1 MSHTQSYRSQE
12 QCESEW
18 RRMIGTGRSDR
29 SLMALRAIPLGRPT
43 NRFWFVLFVT
53 LVCCAVGLCREPATV
68 AMAQEI
74 SEADKATETAG
85 QNGNGVTQE
94 SRSVAEE
101 ADQNKA
107 TEQTVVNKMWLPAVL
122 PDGRR
127 ITPIGMYQSQMDELV
142 PDDYRPVSLEQLNQA
157 IAKWTAR
164 ATDDQTSRL
173 KGAVYWVRVAD
184 DTLVSENSILDIE
197 SDRTGQVRRSL
208 GKLNLPINQPQGFS
222 PGNTTVPRMESE
234 SNGNLV
240 AVFRGAE
247 ELGGSSEIRY
257 SWDMRGTKA
266 GNGYVFN
273 LKIPRAPQ
281 ATFYFSMPV
290 GTSLRA
296 DQGVLRQ
303 LSEAPA
309 EASKV
314 AEVNDLNDGPESNQ
328 AVDLSW
334 YELDAG
340 GLDAVTIQTQIEEPN
355 SASGSFV
362 IRRSAMKYEADRLG
376 LNWTCNMV
384 VQVSDAWQLPEL
396 FVGDAGVTS
405 IAFGTEEIQFLKSE
419 TADYQGQWKLSFL
432 NESQVDT
439 DGLLDVVVKGYS
451 RWDSSQRWC
460 ELPMPV
466 WVGDTVVH
474 GTVVDEAVLSVREPL
489 QVLNWALPQD
499 WQWESQSTQADVTT
513 VAVKGPGLASDFDL
527 VTSKS
532 RAKLMARSQWS
543 RVQLVD
549 RAVFTRSEAALQL
562 NVVDGRLRGKARIE
576 IKVHSNRLE
585 PVTLLVQGGWV
596 CESITLQHSGRVI
609 EDPRIR
615 AGELVFWPEDKDVR
629 SATILLEVEG
639 SADLIQESNAAR
651 RLKNEPNAILKQDE
665 KNNLAANRPRNAAT
679 SVSGKPD
686 TNRVMAT
693 RVPASWFVRSKQ
705 ARGTMIAA
713 VTPPKDLN
721 WSGEVAMQRG
731 AVDLTSLTQEQQSFF
746 SGLSPE
752 TLWFQPASGRTPE
765 LLLLKPSVSFNAKTS
780 FDVRRLGE
788 EVFETLKIEIQSDGL
803 FRERLQVQ
811 TGSLKGR
818 GEFLWSIRDSA
829 DGTTIGLPASDVSE
843 VAGAYSI
850 DLSERNLRGRKLIA
864 RRTYKIPL
872 SIEMQLPIVSGASSQ
887 NAVAT
892 IGEGLLVSQKP
903 PDVQRIPTRTSAWNS
918 QASFEGIERSDAGEI
933 DAGETE
939 AGETEAGETN
949 SGETEAGETGIGSKS
964 AVSREDEPSTAFDGS
979 TKLRYDAIQSSF
991 ITVRRSDINPSV
1003 TIVWRQQIRVEA
1015 SSRGTDR
1022 IEATFRVSPTAP
1034 LVISYEPEL
1043 QLESVE
1049 RDNVP
1054 IDLMAVQ
1061 RRPLILEPRSDT
1073 ETIRV
1078 VWNRSQ
1084 YGPSWMRDCKLPK
1097 IDVSGTVL
1105 KSEYHL
1111 MAASDTF
1118 APLALIRGDQG
1129 GQGIAAVIAMQSG
1142 ESTTLV
1148 RRNIALA
1155 IGWLLALLTFA
1166 VCWFISERSPSL
1178 VAGIV
1183 VVFTAVLILWW
1194 PWKLAVIGWLIIPAV
1209 TAAILATS
1217 RSWSGYDQSA
1227 DNPSQ
1232 TGGGISRR
1240 SKDVSKEFSIDSA
1253 ARILGLLIAISLF
1266 LSAAVVAQE
1275 ESAVPEEPKSAERLV
1290 EVNVLVPMDKNGKHR
1305 GSMVY
1310 IPGKIHSQLFER
1322 VNRLEPKDARIAVAD
1337 YRVNLQPDLVK
1348 AGKTDGLSVE
1358 ADYLIHLED
1367 GEQGTNVVRLPIPH
1381 NSVRNVDL
1389 LGSANSRM
1397 RYDQDKNGWT
1407 IVTLPAAE
1415 YVRIR
1420 LTLQPAVSVNAP
1432 WVKVAVAIPPV
1443 ASSRLVVQ
1451 SEQNVSALR
1460 VAGRLL
1466 EETELRRWKEN
1477 LGPSR
1482 EMAIEFRTLLTAK
1495 TDVARKLGRRYRVNA
1510 GRRQVTIE
1518 CEVDPP
1524 GLIAEGETFQ
1534 FDIRDSSMPRIT
1546 TRDWRLESSELKS
1559 SNRRQMILTCLKD
1572 APGPIGLLW
1581 TFPSTIADEQ
1591 FTDSSEIQIPEVTA
1605 TFGNDGDAWLALY
1618 SDSNLQFSLLE
1629 AKPSDT
1635 FSVDDFNKSWR
1646 GFPEKINDRA
1656 YVISGELPSLV
1667 LSERL
1672 TRPPEVIQQHD
1683 LKVLRDRLE
1692 LTYSATL
1699 DPGTDYSQRYSL
1711 RLPKNLELLNLTV
1724 NGETLSVE
1732 PIMAAEYIEIPL
1744 TGSLREDPAD
1754 LSEMQIEAVGV
1765 HRFNWRSRTRF
1776 QTFTPPRMTLTPEIE
1791 TADQYRISHDRS
1803 TTLSAI
1809 DLPLQALADPRR
1821 SFTEQSLAEG
1831 WISEA
1836 SWVIPVG
1843 TEVNPTSLG
1852 GRYRVTKRSDAF
1864 DCDQE
1869 IILDRFD
1876 GVWRMEI
1883 RVDFLSGSRPE
1894 FVDVEIPSRWCQ
1906 LDTLRVEN
1914 SRLWTRQ
1921 PSVDPSRQII
1931 RIALDLQNPENQE
1944 LVIQGQLVGAES
1956 ARVSVPSVRV
1966 LGRGK
1971 RRVMIN
1977 VPSRL
1982 ENEKLQWREQA
1993 VKAVRTSKKNRAKYE
2008 CQRPSWTVDLAPLPE
2023 VDVEPELF
2031 GVDVEV
2037 FPQNDGVLVL
2047 SHWDLF
2053 PGGLDSVV
2061 VELPPETTL
2070 LAAWAAGRA
2079 VVAETVEETDGDE
2092 QATLVRVPLAL
2103 TRLGQPIEVLLE
2115 ASAAVAR
2122 RGEYLPRLKEIQNTD
2137 RWVTHYAAASPLD
2150 PERENPAGFSERG
2163 LSLARAVVESVE
2175 SLDRLSQ
2182 RPTAEIAAWLQ
2193 LWLKRYWMIA
2203 EASGHAVRFTAEVDS
2218 ADSMLTS
2225 PFNRQYNQ
2233 PITIADQER
2242 WKELDTRMGVF
2253 VDRFLSKKEIRE
2265 TRDARFFLFD
2275 VGGFGG
2281 FYPQTVVDLVANESV
2296 PTVKV
2301 ASERDSGLRNLIV
2314 NSITLLVIIAL
2325 LTCIGPL
2332 QRFVV
2337 PVVRH
2342 PAFWL
2347 ALVGVFGFAVAP
2359 VPVAGAILLVAVA
2372 LPVFPARRTSLS
2384 R

>member
-1 MSHTQSYRSQE
+1 
-12 QCESEW
+12 
-18 RRMIGTGRSDR
+18 
-29 SLMALRAIPLGRPT
+29 
-43 NRFWFVLFVT
+43 
-53 LVCCAVGLCREPATV
+53 
-68 AMAQEI
+68 MAQEI
-74 SEADKATETAG
+74 GDAVNDQETAG
-85 QNGNGVTQE
+85 QNGNDVTQD
-94 SRSVAEE
+94 SRSVAAE
-101 ADQNKA
+101 ANQKNA
-107 TEQTVVNKMWLPAVL
+107 TGQSVVTKRWLPAVL

-184 DTLVSENSILDIE
+184 DTLVSEKSILEIE

-208 GKLNLPINQPQGFS
+208 GKVNLPVNQPEGFS
-222 PGNTTVPRMESE
+222 PGNTTIPRMESE
-234 SNGNLV
+234 SDGNLV
-240 AVFRGAE
+240 AVFRGDE
-247 ELGGSSEIRY
+247 ELASSSKIRY
-257 SWDMRGTKA
+257 SWNMRGTKA

-296 DQGVLRQ
+296 DQGVLRE
-303 LSEAPA
+303 LSAAPA
-309 EASKV
+309 EVGEFTGVS
-314 AEVNDLNDGPESNQ
+314 DLNDGPESIES
-328 AVDLSW
+328 VGLSW

-340 GLDAVTIQTQIEEPN
+340 GLDAVSIETQVEELN
-355 SASGSFV
+355 SDSGSFV
-362 IRRSAMKYEADRLG
+362 VRRSAMKYEADRLG

-384 VQVSDAWQLPEL
+384 VQVSEAWQLPEL
-396 FVGDAGVTS
+396 FFGDASLTS
-405 IAFGTEEIQFLKSE
+405 ITFGTEEIQFSESE
-419 TADYQGQWKLSFL
+419 TADYPGQCKLSFL
-432 NESQVDT
+432 NEAKEDT

-451 RWDSSQRWC
+451 RWDSSKRWC
-460 ELPMPV
+460 DLPMPV
-466 WVGDTVVH
+466 WVGDAVVH
-474 GTVVDEAVLSVREPL
+474 GTVVDEAVLAVREPL
-489 QVLNWALPQD
+489 QILNWALPQD
-499 WQWESQSTQADVTT
+499 WQWQSQTSQADVTT
-513 VAVKGPGLASDFDL
+513 VKVNGPGLAFD
-527 VTSKS
+527 VEVADSKS
-532 RAKLMARSQWS
+532 RADLMAKSHWS

-562 NVVDGRLRGKARIE
+562 NVVDGGLRGKARIE

-585 PVTLLVQGGWV
+585 PVKLLVQDGWV

-615 AGELVFWPEDKDVR
+615 AGEVVFWPEDKDVQD
-629 SATILLEVEG
+629 STILLEVEG
-639 SADLIQESNAAR
+639 SADLIQESNASR
-651 RLKNEPNAILKQDE
+651 RIKHEPDVILEKDGKNK
-665 KNNLAANRPRNAAT
+665 LAANRPRGAGARVN
-679 SVSGKPD
+679 GKPD

-731 AVDLTSLTQEQQSFF
+731 AFDLASLTQEQQSFF

-765 LLLLKPSVSFNAKTS
+765 LLLLKPSVSFNARTS

-788 EVFETLKIEIQSDGL
+788 EVFETLEIEIESDGL
-803 FRERLQVQ
+803 FTERLQVQ
-811 TGSLKGR
+811 TGSLEGR
-818 GEFLWSIRDSA
+818 GEFLWSISDRA

-843 VAGAYSI
+843 IAGAYSI
-850 DLSERNLRGRKLIA
+850 DLSERNLRGRKLIG
-864 RRTYKIPL
+864 RRTYQIPL

-903 PDVQRIPTRTSAWNS
+903 ADVQRIPTRISAWNS
-918 QASFEGIERSDAGEI
+918 ETSLGGVEGSDAGKTDPEGK
-933 DAGETE
+933 DAGETD
-939 AGETEAGETN
+939 
-949 SGETEAGETGIGSKS
+949 SGETGTEDTAVGSEP
-964 AVSREDEPSTAFDGS
+964 AIDREDGSIGNLDGS
-979 TKLRYDAIQSSF
+979 TQLRYDAIQSSF

-1043 QLESVE
+1043 QLESVK

-1155 IGWLLALLTFA
+1155 IGWFLALLTFA
-1166 VCWFISERSPSL
+1166 VCWFIAERSPSL

-1183 VVFTAVLILWW
+1183 VVFTAVLFLWW
-1194 PWKLAVIGWLIIPAV
+1194 PWKLAVIGWLIIPSV

-1217 RSWSGYDQSA
+1217 RSWSGYDQSV
-1227 DNPSQ
+1227 NNSPQ
-1232 TGGGISRR
+1232 GGGGISRGF
-1240 SKDVSKEFSIDSA
+1240 KDASKEFSIDSV
-1253 ARILGLLIAISLF
+1253 ARMLGLLIAISLF
-1266 LSAAVVAQE
+1266 SSAVVVAQE
-1275 ESAVPEEPKSAERLV
+1275 EEPAVTEQAKSAERLV
-1290 EVNVLVPMDKNGKHR
+1290 EVNVLVPMDENGKHL

-1322 VNRLEPKDARIAVAD
+1322 VNRSEPKDARIAVAD

-1348 AGKTDGLSVE
+1348 AGTTDGLSVE

-1367 GEQGTNVVRLPIPH
+1367 GDQGTNVVRLPIPH
-1381 NSVRNVDL
+1381 RSVRNVDL

-1397 RYDQDKNGWT
+1397 SYDRDKNGWT
-1407 IVTLPAAE
+1407 IVTLPAAV

-1420 LTLQPAVSVNAP
+1420 LTLQPVVSLNEP

-1466 EETELRRWKEN
+1466 EETELRRWKEH
-1477 LGPSR
+1477 LGASR

-1495 TDVARKLGRRYRVNA
+1495 TDVPRKLGRRYRVNA

-1546 TRDWRLESSELKS
+1546 TRDWRVESSELKS

-1572 APGPIGLLW
+1572 DPGPIGLLW
-1581 TFPSTIADEQ
+1581 TFPSIIADEQ
-1591 FTDSSEIQIPEVTA
+1591 LADSNAIQIPEVTA

-1618 SDSNLQFSLLE
+1618 SDPDLQFSLPE

-1635 FSVDDFNKSWR
+1635 FSVDDFNKRWR

-1699 DPGTDYSQRYSL
+1699 DPGTDFSQRYSL

-1724 NGETLSVE
+1724 NGKPLSVE
-1732 PIMAAEYIEIPL
+1732 PTMAGEYAEIPL
-1744 TGSLREDPAD
+1744 TGVPREDQAD
-1754 LSEMQIEAVGV
+1754 FSEIQIEAVGV
-1765 HRFNWRSRTRF
+1765 RRFNWRSKTRF

-1803 TTLSAI
+1803 TSLSAI
-1809 DLPLQALADPRR
+1809 DLPLKALADPRR

-1836 SWVIPVG
+1836 FWVIPMG
-1843 TEVNPTSLG
+1843 TDVSPTSLG
-1852 GRYRVTKRSDAF
+1852 GRYRVTTRSDAF

-1869 IILDRFD
+1869 IILDCVD
-1876 GVWRMEI
+1876 GVWFMKV
-1883 RVDFLSGSRPE
+1883 RVDFLSGTRPE

-1921 PSVDPSRQII
+1921 PSVDPSRKII
-1931 RIALDLQNPENQE
+1931 RIALDLQKPGNQG

-1971 RRVMIN
+1971 RCVMVN

-1982 ENEKLQWREQA
+1982 EDEKLQWREQA
-1993 VKAVRTSKKNRAKYE
+1993 VKAVRSSKTNRARYE

-2079 VVAETVEETDGDE
+2079 VVAEPVEEAGGDE
-2092 QATLVRVPLAL
+2092 RSKLVRVPLAL
-2103 TRLGQPIEVLLE
+2103 TRLGQPIELLLE
-2115 ASAAVAR
+2115 ASADVAR
-2122 RGEYLPRLKEIQNTD
+2122 KGEYLPRLKEIPNTD

-2203 EASGHAVRFTAEVDS
+2203 EASGHAVRFAAEVDS
-2218 ADSMLTS
+2218 TETILTN
-2225 PFNRQYNQ
+2225 PFNRKYNQ
-2233 PITIADQER
+2233 PMTITDQER
-2242 WKELDTRMGVF
+2242 WKELDARMGVF
-2253 VDRFLSKKEIRE
+2253 VDRFLSSKEIKE
-2265 TRDARFFLFD
+2265 TRDAKFFLFD

-2314 NSITLLVIIAL
+2314 NGITLSVIIAL
-2325 LTCIGPL
+2325 LSCIGPL

-2347 ALVGVFGFAVAP
+2347 ALVGIFGFAVAP

-2372 LPVFPARRTSLS
+2372 LPVFPASRTSLS